1 MNSKSRMPAEPPP
14 VSAPSSFAEVV
25 DRLAASMAADDSEY
39 GPAPSMLSGAAAQ
52 PTAEPAYVSPNALS
66 QIYSST
72 LASFGLSKP
81 AATPPPPPAE
91 REAAA
96 PPLLIPSIKPSDIA
110 RELNVRRWHSTA
122 ELLELRRRF
131 ALANHPDRVLPAL
144 REAATIRMGI
154 ANTLIDD
161 AIKAREP
168 RR

>member
-1 MNSKSRMPAEPPP
+1 M
-14 VSAPSSFAEVV
+14 EV
-25 DRLAASMAADDSEY
+25 DDTEY
-39 GPAPSMLSGAAAQ
+39 GPAPSLLSGAAAQ
-52 PTAEPAYVSPNALS
+52 PTPEPAYVSPNALS

-81 AATPPPPPAE
+81 AAPAPPPPA
-91 REAAA
+91 REPDP
-96 PPLLIPSIKPSDIA
+96 PPLVVPSTHPNDIA
-110 RELNVRRWHSTA
+110 RELNVRRWQTTA

-144 REAATIRMGI
+144 RDAATVRMGI

-161 AIKAREP
+161 AIKAREA